1 MESLN
6 VAAWLPCTEVEGP
19 GRRAA
24 VWLQGCDKR
33 CKGCCHPEFLKFV
46 ERNIVPAQSVAQQIL
61 DAKRDFDIEGV
72 TFLGGE
78 PLLQAKGLGLVAEI
92 VSSAGLSVMTFTG
105 YTMSEIY
112 AMNLPG
118 VGRLL
123 QHTDLLIDGP
133 YEATSPDGD
142 RNWVGSTNQSFVY
155 LSDRYDATIEEA
167 HSATREVE
175 WRISAD
181 GLISANG
188 WPCAVR

>member
-1 MESLN
+1 MELLN

-33 CKGCCHPEFLKFV
+33 CIGCCNPAFLKFV
-46 ERNIVPAQSVAQQIL
+46 ERNIVPAELVAQQIL
-61 DAKRDFDIEGV
+61 DAQRDFDIEGV

-78 PLLQAKGLGLVAEI
+78 PLLQAKGLGLAAEI
-92 VSSAGLSVMTFTG
+92 VSSAGLSVMIFTG
-105 YTMSEIY
+105 YTMTEIE

-123 QHTDLLIDGP
+123 QHTDLLVDGP
-133 YEATSPDGD
+133 YEATNPDGY
-142 RNWVGSTNQSFVY
+142 RNWVGSTNQRFIY
-155 LSDRYDATIEEA
+155 LSDRYDATIEQA

-188 WPCAVR
+188 WPCTVR

>member
-1 MESLN
+1 MELLN

-33 CKGCCHPEFLKFV
+33 CIGCCNPAFLKFV
-46 ERNIVPAQSVAQQIL
+46 ERNIVPAELVAQQIL
-61 DAKRDFDIEGV
+61 DAQRDFDIEGV

-78 PLLQAKGLGLVAEI
+78 PLLQAKGLGLAAEI
-92 VSSAGLSVMTFTG
+92 VSSAGLSVMIFTG
-105 YTMSEIY
+105 YTMTEIE

-123 QHTDLLIDGP
+123 QHTDLLVDGP
-133 YEATSPDGD
+133 YEATNPDGY
-142 RNWVGSTNQSFVY
+142 RNWVGSTNQRFIY
-155 LSDRYDATIEEA
+155 LSDRYDATIEQA
-167 HSATREVE
+167 QSATREVE

-188 WPCAVR
+188 WPCTVR